1 MGYVGKGNID
11 IKISTETREK
21 GIIVEIKQNYREI
34 LRFHCSTNKIIV
46 KYYVFTAP
54 PTKLS

>member
-21 GIIVEIKQNYREI
+21 GIVVK
-34 LRFHCSTNKIIV
+34 LNKIGN
-46 KYYVFTAP
+46 
-54 PTKLS
+54 